1 MAHLAHLAQNLSAAL
16 SAVVFNLLDHKT
28 LRKIINYINPN
39 SYRVDGG
46 KIEPVGKIDH
56 FGGNVL
62 TTLWGKLTSTELLLK
77 HLKMVS

>member
-1 MAHLAHLAQNLSAAL
+1 MAHLAHLAQNSSAAL

-46 KIEPVGKIDH
+46 KIEPVGKIAL
-56 FGGNVL
+56 FGGKVNNVVGKIDQYWI
-62 TTLWGKLTSTELLLK
+62 TTKTSENG
-77 HLKMVS
+77 

>member
-1 MAHLAHLAQNLSAAL
+1 MAHLAHLAQNSSAAL

-46 KIEPVGKIDH
+46 KIEPVGKLP
-56 FGGNVL
+56 FCGEN
-62 TTLWGKLTSTELLLK
+62 
-77 HLKMVS
+77 